1 MKLRLFVL
9 GVLTVLSIRVEAHD
23 DVREHVRD
31 MRAVFGFRDGR
42 SGAKNAEIV
51 EWMTFISSD
60 MIDKTDFHK
69 KLKAE
74 CGFDCTSAKRHRLL
88 FHWGYNSKPWND
100 TLQMYVGRF
109 ARDRKISEDSIVSV
123 IKEKV
128 RKEQSQ
134 RNRKVNEM
142 TEDLFGFAHGGTDAM
157 FANFFIS
164 IAYDVHLIGDYM
176 PDNSCLEGLQGFGAI
191 VGDMVNRIRALDNIK
206 GRNIIQ
212 GITAINMKSGD
223 VQKKA
228 DELMAYLKQEM
239 PKFIKEAREGS
250 IYRRLKG
257 IGVVFIE

>member
-1 MKLRLFVL
+1 MRLRFIILVCLAVF
-9 GVLTVLSIRVEAHD
+9 SMRAEAHD

-31 MRAVFGFRDGR
+31 MRAIFGFRDGR
-42 SGAKNAEIV
+42 AGPKNTEIV

-88 FHWGYNSKPWND
+88 FHWGYQRKPWND
-100 TLQMYVGRF
+100 TLRMYVGRF
-109 ARDRKISEDSIVSV
+109 ARDKKIAEDSIVSV
-123 IKEKV
+123 IKEKI
-128 RKEQSQ
+128 KEEQIR
-134 RNRKVNEM
+134 RNREINKR
-142 TEDLFGFAHGGTDAM
+142 TEEVFGFAHGGTDAM
-157 FANFFIS
+157 YANFFAS

-176 PDNSCLEGLQGFGAI
+176 TDNSCLEGLQNFASI

-206 GRNIIQ
+206 GRNIIR
-212 GITAINMKSGD
+212 GITVINMKSGD

-239 PKFIKEAREGS
+239 PRFIKEAREGS
-250 IYRRLKG
+250 IYRRLKQ